1 MEITHRMTTMHFDA
15 PASSTPRRIAASPY
29 PIGTIA
35 GRIVR
40 VAWLT
45 ALLVRR
51 ERVQFERYR
60 QRFGASLRTFHRD
73 IACLRD
79 AGLYLEVEY
88 PYTYWLLC
96 FMADSDAA

>member
-1 MEITHRMTTMHFDA
+1 MTTVHFDA

-35 GRIVR
+35 GRVVR

-51 ERVQFERYR
+51 DRVSFERYR
-60 QRFGASLRTFHRD
+60 RRFGASLRTFHRD

-79 AGLYLEVEY
+79 AGLYLENEP
-88 PYTYWLLC
+88 PYAYSLVC